1 MGSATSKVE
10 GFLLAG
16 GRSSRMGRD
25 KALLPYASTTLATH
39 IATQIRDAA
48 GNVTILAP
56 PERYAHLGFP
66 ILADA
71 IPDCGPLGGLYTA
84 LRQANS
90 GATAADWILLVACD
104 LPHLTAA
111 FLRELLAAASAEHD
125 CIVAEADGRLQPL
138 CAVYHR
144 RLLPA
149 AETALQCKLF
159 KMHDFV
165 AGLRPLRYPA
175 PDASLLRNVNTPDEW
190 EAA

>member
-1 MGSATSKVE
+1 MGSVTSKVE

-25 KALLPYASTTLATH
+25 KALLPYASTTLAGH
-39 IATQIRDAA
+39 IATQLRDAA

-66 ILADA
+66 VLADA

-84 LRQANS
+84 LRS
-90 GATAADWILLVACD
+90 TTADWNLIVACD
-104 LPHLTAA
+104 LPHITAA

-149 AETALQCKLF
+149 AEAALHRKLF
-159 KMHDFV
+159 KMHDFIE
-165 AGLRPLRYPA
+165 GLQTLRYPA